1 MTSTPRAQ
9 GTETLT
15 AAAGHD
21 AEPTLSARRRDLFR
35 AFAATRDRA
44 VRDELIFSHLGIVR
58 QLAARF
64 SSRNEA
70 IEDLNQVGIIGLIK
84 AVDRYDPERGVE
96 FSSFAVPTIVG
107 EIKRH
112 FRDKGWAMRVPR
124 RLKDLN
130 VAISRAVEELT
141 VELGRSV
148 THADLAARLGVS
160 VDAIVEAQES
170 SRAYIL
176 QSLDSEIEGGVHP
189 NAHTLGDGVGS
200 DDRELNLLIEKTFLK
215 DACECLDARE
225 RIIVYLRFFQGVSQ
239 SEIARRLHCTQ
250 MHVSRLQR
258 RALEKMRRA
267 GEAARV

>member
-1 MTSTPRAQ
+1 MSMPRAQ
-9 GTETLT
+9 ADESPTP
-15 AAAGHD
+15 AAGRN
-21 AEPTLSARRRDLFR
+21 AEPNTLATRRREMFR
-35 AFAATRDRA
+35 TYAATRDTA
-44 VRDELIFSHLGIVR
+44 IRDELIFSHLGIVR
-58 QLAARF
+58 QLASRF

-148 THADLAARLGVS
+148 THADLASRLGVP
-160 VDAIVEAQES
+160 VDAIVEAQET

-176 QSLDSEIEGGVHP
+176 QSLDSEVDGGQP
-189 NAHTLGDGVGS
+189 NAHTLGDGVGG
-200 DDRELNLLIEKTFLK
+200 DDRDLNLLIEKTFLK
-215 DACECLDARE
+215 DACECLDSRE

-267 GEAARV
+267 AQAAQA